1 MGFSLQIMDHL
12 SLQLQHRFLGRLLS
26 PEETLEVI
34 KHLRECDVCREKLAA
49 LRSNKPGSVADTILP
64 DMPSEGHPSAD
75 SLGAYL
81 DEDLSRPDKADLDEH
96 LRTCE
101 LCQKA
106 LADLKS
112 FREELL
118 QSPAQEYAPAE
129 KTSRSSG
136 AAPRPPRDYGV
147 TSSGRRLFSEGK
159 ARFLDWFNQP
169 LVYGGVAALA
179 ALVVFLG
186 IVAVRSPE
194 TLGIGGGGRVTV
206 TDGSHRIVVG
216 PNGIINP
223 PAGLPREVLTA
234 LNNVATTILKDE
246 PPTLPPALKD
256 NLVALKRAPSTLLGQ
271 PSGAVPFQVLSP
283 VRTLVESVRPTFRW
297 TLAAGA
303 TGYVVHVIAD
313 DRSQEE
319 VATSPVILPT
329 TNATVCQ
336 WVGEESMALSPGK
349 RYRWYVTASIQD
361 QEVDAPGI
369 EQAQAK
375 FAVLSAED
383 LTNLNVL
390 RKRAQGD
397 RLIGGLLNL
406 NAGLLDAAQ
415 GDFEILL
422 ADPSQ
427 SANAKAFLQGM
438 IGEIARLKES

>member
-1 MGFSLQIMDHL
+1 MDHL
-12 SLQLQHRFLGRLLS
+12 SLQLQHRFLARLLS

-34 KHLRECDVCREKLAA
+34 RHLRECDVCREKLSA

-64 DMPSEGHPSAD
+64 EIPAEGHPSAD

-81 DEDLSRPDKADLDEH
+81 DEDLSRPDKSDLEEH

-118 QSPAQEYAPAE
+118 QSPAQEYAPVA

-136 AAPRPPRDYGV
+136 AAPRPPRDYGA
-147 TSSGRRLFSEGK
+147 TSSERWLFSQRKE
-159 ARFLDWFNQP
+159 RFLDWFNQP
-169 LVYGGVAALA
+169 LVYGGVAAVA
-179 ALVVFLG
+179 ALVVVFG
-186 IVAVRSPE
+186 IVVIRSPE
-194 TLGIGGGGRVTV
+194 TLGINGDGRVTIS
-206 TDGSHRIVVG
+206 DGGHRIVVG
-216 PNGIINP
+216 PNGITNP
-223 PAGLPREVLTA
+223 PAGLPGEVLTA
-234 LNNVATTILKDE
+234 LNNVAATILKEE
-246 PPTLPPALKD
+246 PPALSPTLKD
-256 NLVALKRAPSTLLGQ
+256 NLTALKRAPSTLLGQ

-283 VRTLVESVRPTFRW
+283 VRTMVESVRPTFRW
-297 TLAAGA
+297 TAASGA

-319 VATSPVILPT
+319 VATSPVIIPT

-336 WVGEESMALSPGK
+336 WEESTALNPGK
-349 RYRWYVTASIQD
+349 RYRWYVAATIQD

-375 FAVLSAED
+375 FAELSAEA

-390 RKRAQGD
+390 RKSAQRD
-397 RLIGGLLNL
+397 RLIDGLLNL

-422 ADPSQ
+422 ADPGQ
-427 SANAKAFLQGM
+427 SANAKTFLQGM
-438 IGEIARLKES
+438 ITEIGRLKET

>member
-1 MGFSLQIMDHL
+1 MDHL
-12 SLQLQHRFLGRLLS
+12 SLQLQHRFLARLLS

-34 KHLRECDVCREKLAA
+34 RHLRECDVCREKLSA

-64 DMPSEGHPSAD
+64 EIPAEGHPSAD

-81 DEDLSRPDKADLDEH
+81 DEDLSRPDKADLEEH

-118 QSPAQEYAPAE
+118 QSPAQEYAPVA

-136 AAPRPPRDYGV
+136 AAPRPPRDYGA
-147 TSSGRRLFSEGK
+147 TSSERWLFSQRKE
-159 ARFLDWFNQP
+159 RFLDWFNQP
-169 LVYGGVAALA
+169 LVYGGVAAVA
-179 ALVVFLG
+179 ALVVVFG
-186 IVAVRSPE
+186 IVVIRSPE
-194 TLGIGGGGRVTV
+194 TLGINGDGRVTIS
-206 TDGSHRIVVG
+206 DGGHRIVVG
-216 PNGIINP
+216 PNGITNP
-223 PAGLPREVLTA
+223 PAGLPGEVLTA
-234 LNNVATTILKDE
+234 LNNVAATILKEE
-246 PPTLPPALKD
+246 PPALSPTLKD
-256 NLVALKRAPSTLLGQ
+256 NLTALKRAPSTLLGQ

-283 VRTLVESVRPTFRW
+283 VRTMVESVRPTFRW
-297 TLAAGA
+297 TAASGA

-319 VATSPVILPT
+319 VATSPVIIPT

-336 WVGEESMALSPGK
+336 WEESTALNPGK
-349 RYRWYVTASIQD
+349 RYRWYVAATIQD

-375 FAVLSAED
+375 FAELSAEA

-390 RKRAQGD
+390 RKSAQRD
-397 RLIGGLLNL
+397 RLIDGLLNL

-422 ADPSQ
+422 ADPGQ
-427 SANAKAFLQGM
+427 SANAKTFLQGM
-438 IGEIARLKES
+438 ITEIGRLKET

>member
-1 MGFSLQIMDHL
+1 MDHL
-12 SLQLQHRFLGRLLS
+12 SLQLQHRFLARLLS

-34 KHLRECDVCREKLAA
+34 RHLRECDVCREKLSA

-64 DMPSEGHPSAD
+64 EIPAEGHPSAD

-81 DEDLSRPDKADLDEH
+81 DEDLSRPDKADLEEH

-118 QSPAQEYAPAE
+118 QSPAQEYAPVA

-136 AAPRPPRDYGV
+136 AAPRPPRDYGA
-147 TSSGRRLFSEGK
+147 TSSERWLFSQRKE
-159 ARFLDWFNQP
+159 RFLDWFNQP
-169 LVYGGVAALA
+169 LVYGGVAAVA
-179 ALVVFLG
+179 ALVVVFG
-186 IVAVRSPE
+186 IVVIRSPE
-194 TLGIGGGGRVTV
+194 TLGINGDGRVTIS
-206 TDGSHRIVVG
+206 DGGHRIVVG
-216 PNGIINP
+216 PNGITNP
-223 PAGLPREVLTA
+223 PAGLPGEVLTA
-234 LNNVATTILKDE
+234 LNNVAATILKEE
-246 PPTLPPALKD
+246 PPALSPTLKD
-256 NLVALKRAPSTLLGQ
+256 NLTALKRAPSTLLGQ

-283 VRTLVESVRPTFRW
+283 VRTMVESVRPTFRW
-297 TLAAGA
+297 TAASGA

-319 VATSPVILPT
+319 VATSPVIIPT

-336 WVGEESMALSPGK
+336 WEESTALNPGK
-349 RYRWYVTASIQD
+349 RYRWYVAATIQD

-375 FAVLSAED
+375 FAELSAEA

-390 RKRAQGD
+390 RKSAQGD

-406 NAGLLDAAQ
+406 NSGLLDAAQ

-422 ADPSQ
+422 ADPGQ
-427 SANAKAFLQGM
+427 SANAKTFLQGM
-438 IGEIARLKES
+438 ITEIGRLKET

>member
-1 MGFSLQIMDHL
+1 MDHL
-12 SLQLQHRFLGRLLS
+12 SLQLQHRFLARLLS

-34 KHLRECDVCREKLAA
+34 RHLRECDVCREKLSA

-64 DMPSEGHPSAD
+64 EIPAEGHPSAD

-81 DEDLSRPDKADLDEH
+81 DEDLSRPDKADLEEH

-118 QSPAQEYAPAE
+118 QSPAQEYAPVA

-136 AAPRPPRDYGV
+136 AAPRPPRDYGA
-147 TSSGRRLFSEGK
+147 TSSERWLFSQRKE
-159 ARFLDWFNQP
+159 RFLDWFNQP
-169 LVYGGVAALA
+169 LVYGGVAAVA
-179 ALVVFLG
+179 ALVVVFG
-186 IVAVRSPE
+186 IVVVRSPE
-194 TLGIGGGGRVTV
+194 TLGINGDGRVTIS
-206 TDGSHRIVVG
+206 DGGHRIVVG
-216 PNGIINP
+216 PNGITNP
-223 PAGLPREVLTA
+223 PAGLPGEVLTA
-234 LNNVATTILKDE
+234 LNNVAATILKEE
-246 PPTLPPALKD
+246 PPALSPTLKD
-256 NLVALKRAPSTLLGQ
+256 NLTALKRAPSTLLGQ

-283 VRTLVESVRPTFRW
+283 VRTMVESVRPTFRW
-297 TLAAGA
+297 TAASGA

-319 VATSPVILPT
+319 VATSPVIIPT

-336 WVGEESMALSPGK
+336 WEESTALNPGK
-349 RYRWYVTASIQD
+349 RYRWYVAATIQD

-375 FAVLSAED
+375 FAELSAEA

-390 RKRAQGD
+390 RKSAQGD

-406 NAGLLDAAQ
+406 NSGLLDAAQ

-422 ADPSQ
+422 ADPGQ
-427 SANAKAFLQGM
+427 SANAKTFLQGM
-438 IGEIARLKES
+438 ITEIGRLKET

>member
-1 MGFSLQIMDHL
+1 MDHL
-12 SLQLQHRFLGRLLS
+12 SLQLQHRFLARLLS

-34 KHLRECDVCREKLAA
+34 RHLRECDVCREKLSA

-64 DMPSEGHPSAD
+64 EIPAEGHPSAD

-81 DEDLSRPDKADLDEH
+81 DEDLSRPDKADLEEH

-118 QSPAQEYAPAE
+118 QSPAQEYAPVA

-136 AAPRPPRDYGV
+136 AAPRPPWDYGA
-147 TSSGRRLFSEGK
+147 TSSERWLFSQRKE
-159 ARFLDWFNQP
+159 RFLDWFNQP
-169 LVYGGVAALA
+169 LVYGGVAAVA
-179 ALVVFLG
+179 ALVVVFG
-186 IVAVRSPE
+186 IVVIRSPE
-194 TLGIGGGGRVTV
+194 TLGINGDGRVTIS
-206 TDGSHRIVVG
+206 DGGHRIVVG
-216 PNGIINP
+216 PNGITNP
-223 PAGLPREVLTA
+223 PAGLPGEVLTA
-234 LNNVATTILKDE
+234 LNNVAATILKEE
-246 PPTLPPALKD
+246 PPALSPTLKD
-256 NLVALKRAPSTLLGQ
+256 NLTALKRAPSTLLGQ

-283 VRTLVESVRPTFRW
+283 VRTMVESVRPTFRW
-297 TLAAGA
+297 TAASGA

-319 VATSPVILPT
+319 VATSPVIIPT

-336 WVGEESMALSPGK
+336 WEESTALNPGK
-349 RYRWYVTASIQD
+349 RYRWYVAATIQD

-375 FAVLSAED
+375 FAELSAEA

-390 RKRAQGD
+390 RKSAQRD
-397 RLIGGLLNL
+397 RLIDGLLNL

-422 ADPSQ
+422 ADPGQ
-427 SANAKAFLQGM
+427 SANAKTFLQGM
-438 IGEIARLKES
+438 ITEIGRLKET

>member
-1 MGFSLQIMDHL
+1 MDHL
-12 SLQLQHRFLGRLLS
+12 SLQLQHRFLARLLS

-34 KHLRECDVCREKLAA
+34 RHLRECDVCREKLSA
-49 LRSNKPGSVADTILP
+49 LRSNKPGSVVDTILP
-64 DMPSEGHPSAD
+64 EIPVEGHPSAD

-81 DEDLSRPDKADLDEH
+81 DEDLSRPDKADLEEH

-118 QSPAQEYAPAE
+118 QSPAQEYAPVA

-136 AAPRPPRDYGV
+136 AAPRPPRDYSA
-147 TSSGRRLFSEGK
+147 TSSERWLFSQRKE
-159 ARFLDWFNQP
+159 RFLEWFNQP
-169 LVYGGVAALA
+169 LVYGGVAAVA
-179 ALVVFLG
+179 ALVVVFG
-186 IVAVRSPE
+186 IVVVRSPE
-194 TLGIGGGGRVTV
+194 TLGINGDGRVTIS
-206 TDGSHRIVVG
+206 DGGHRIVVG
-216 PNGIINP
+216 PNGITNP
-223 PAGLPREVLTA
+223 PAGLPGEVLTA
-234 LNNVATTILKDE
+234 LNNVAATILKDE
-246 PPTLPPALKD
+246 SPALSPTLKD
-256 NLVALKRAPSTLLGQ
+256 NLMALKRAPSTLLGQ

-283 VRTLVESVRPTFRW
+283 VRTMVESVRPTFRW
-297 TLAAGA
+297 TAASGA

-319 VATSPVILPT
+319 VATSPVIIPT

-336 WVGEESMALSPGK
+336 WEESTALNPGK
-349 RYRWYVTASIQD
+349 RYRWYVAATIQD

-375 FAVLSAED
+375 FAELSAEA

-390 RKRAQGD
+390 RKSAQGD
-397 RLIGGLLNL
+397 RLIDGLLNL

-422 ADPSQ
+422 ADPGQ
-427 SANAKAFLQGM
+427 SANAKTFLQGM
-438 IGEIARLKES
+438 ITEIGRLKET

>member
-1 MGFSLQIMDHL
+1 MDHL
-12 SLQLQHRFLGRLLS
+12 SQQLQHRFLGRLLS

-34 KHLRECDVCREKLAA
+34 KHLRECDICREKLSA
-49 LRSNKPGSVADTILP
+49 LRSTKPGSVADTILP
-64 DMPSEGHPSAD
+64 EMPAEDHPSAD

-81 DEDLSRPDKADLDEH
+81 DGDLSRSDKADLEEH

-101 LCQKA
+101 RCQKA
-106 LADLKS
+106 LADLKA

-118 QSPAQEYAPAE
+118 QSPTQEYTPVA

-136 AAPRPPRDYGV
+136 AAPRPPRDYGAA
-147 TSSGRRLFSEGK
+147 SSGRRLFSQGK
-159 ARFLDWFNQP
+159 VRFLDWFNQP

-179 ALVVFLG
+179 ALIVVFS
-186 IVAVRSPE
+186 IVTVRSPE

-206 TDGSHRIVVG
+206 TDGGHRIVVG
-216 PNGIINP
+216 PNGITNP
-223 PAGLPREVLTA
+223 PAGLPDEVLTA
-234 LNNVATTILKDE
+234 LNNVAATILRDE
-246 PPTLPPALKD
+246 PPALSPTLKD
-256 NLVALKRAPSTLLGQ
+256 NLTALKRAPSMLLGQ
-271 PSGAVPFQVLSP
+271 PSGDVPFQVLSP
-283 VRTLVESVRPTFRW
+283 VRTMVESVRPTFRW
-297 TLAAGA
+297 TAASGA

-319 VATSPVILPT
+319 VATSPVIIPT

-336 WVGEESMALSPGK
+336 WVVAESMALSPGK
-349 RYRWYVTASIQD
+349 RYRWYVTATIQD

-390 RKRAQGD
+390 RKSVQGD

-422 ADPSQ
+422 ADPGQ
-427 SANAKAFLQGM
+427 SANAKVFLQGM
-438 IGEIARLKES
+438 MSEIRRLKET

>member
-1 MGFSLQIMDHL
+1 MDHL
-12 SLQLQHRFLGRLLS
+12 SLQLQHRFLARLLS

-34 KHLRECDVCREKLAA
+34 RHLRECDVCREKLSA

-64 DMPSEGHPSAD
+64 EIPAEGHPSAD

-81 DEDLSRPDKADLDEH
+81 DEDLSRPDKSDLEEH

-118 QSPAQEYAPAE
+118 QSPAQEYAPVA

-136 AAPRPPRDYGV
+136 AAPRPPRDYGA
-147 TSSGRRLFSEGK
+147 TSSERWLFSQRKE
-159 ARFLDWFNQP
+159 RFIDWFNQP
-169 LVYGGVAALA
+169 LVYGGVAAVA
-179 ALVVFLG
+179 ALVVVFG
-186 IVAVRSPE
+186 IVVIRSPE
-194 TLGIGGGGRVTV
+194 TLGINGDGRVTIS
-206 TDGSHRIVVG
+206 DGGHRIVVG
-216 PNGIINP
+216 PNGITNP
-223 PAGLPREVLTA
+223 PAGLPGEVLTA
-234 LNNVATTILKDE
+234 LNNVAATILKEE
-246 PPTLPPALKD
+246 PPALSPTLKD
-256 NLVALKRAPSTLLGQ
+256 NLTALKRAPSTLLGQ

-283 VRTLVESVRPTFRW
+283 VRTMVESVRPTFRW
-297 TLAAGA
+297 TAASGA

-319 VATSPVILPT
+319 VATSPVIIPT
-329 TNATVCQ
+329 KNATVCQ
-336 WVGEESMALSPGK
+336 WEESTALNPGK
-349 RYRWYVTASIQD
+349 RYRWYVAATIQD

-375 FAVLSAED
+375 FAELSAEA

-390 RKRAQGD
+390 RKSAQGD
-397 RLIGGLLNL
+397 RLIDGLLNL

-422 ADPSQ
+422 ADPGQ
-427 SANAKAFLQGM
+427 SANAKTFLQGM
-438 IGEIARLKES
+438 ITEIGRLKET

>member
-1 MGFSLQIMDHL
+1 MDHL
-12 SLQLQHRFLGRLLS
+12 SLQLQHRFLARLLS

-34 KHLRECDVCREKLAA
+34 RHLRECDVCREKLSA

-64 DMPSEGHPSAD
+64 EIPAEGHPSAD

-81 DEDLSRPDKADLDEH
+81 DEDLSRPDKADLEEH

-118 QSPAQEYAPAE
+118 QSPAQEYAPVA

-136 AAPRPPRDYGV
+136 AAPRPPRDYGA
-147 TSSGRRLFSEGK
+147 TSSERWLFSQRKE
-159 ARFLDWFNQP
+159 RFLDWFNQP
-169 LVYGGVAALA
+169 LVYGGVAAVA
-179 ALVVFLG
+179 ALVVVFG
-186 IVAVRSPE
+186 IVVVRSPE
-194 TLGIGGGGRVTV
+194 TLGINGDGRVTIS
-206 TDGSHRIVVG
+206 DGGHRIVVG
-216 PNGIINP
+216 PNGITNP
-223 PAGLPREVLTA
+223 PAGLPGEVLTA
-234 LNNVATTILKDE
+234 LNNVAATILKEE
-246 PPTLPPALKD
+246 PPALSPTLKD
-256 NLVALKRAPSTLLGQ
+256 NLTALKRAPLTLLGQ
-271 PSGAVPFQVLSP
+271 PSSTVPFQVLSP
-283 VRTLVESVRPTFRW
+283 VRTMVESVRPTFRW
-297 TLAAGA
+297 TAASGA

-319 VATSPVILPT
+319 VATSPVIIPT

-336 WVGEESMALSPGK
+336 WEESTALNQGK
-349 RYRWYVTASIQD
+349 RYRWYVAATIQD

-375 FAVLSAED
+375 FAELSAEA

-390 RKRAQGD
+390 RKSAQGD

-422 ADPSQ
+422 ADPGQ
-427 SANAKAFLQGM
+427 SANAKTFLQGM
-438 IGEIARLKES
+438 ITEIGRLKET